1 MSFYIINYY
10 IFYIYLIIYFIY
22 CYSVAI
28 LATNVEDV
36 REVLNYYRQFDN
48 PLQVFRENQRKFLVR
63 IILYVYIWMYILTIK
78 LIINIILLNLI
89 LIIYKIYLDANRRRG
104 K

>member
-1 MSFYIINYY
+1 M
-10 IFYIYLIIYFIY
+10 
-22 CYSVAI
+22 
-28 LATNVEDV
+28 EDV

>member
-1 MSFYIINYY
+1 M
-10 IFYIYLIIYFIY
+10 
-22 CYSVAI
+22 
-28 LATNVEDV
+28 EDV

-63 IILYVYIWMYILTIK
+63 IIYCVCVCVCARACILTII
-78 LIINIILLNLI
+78 LTINIILLNLI

>member
-1 MSFYIINYY
+1 MYM
-10 IFYIYLIIYFIY
+10 YIYGCI
-22 CYSVAI
+22 
-28 LATNVEDV
+28 D
-36 REVLNYYRQFDN
+36 
-48 PLQVFRENQRKFLVR
+48 
-63 IILYVYIWMYILTIK
+63 YILTIK